1 MGRIRSAS
9 PKGVCNTCRNASR
22 MRPKKKAKIEDYSKT
37 VMIAQYVP
45 LSYIYLTNLKNHSR
59 VATITS
65 GITRRRMS

>member
-1 MGRIRSAS
+1 
-9 PKGVCNTCRNASR
+9 